1 MDVETLKEAM
11 KSEKLLN
18 NYTNSV
24 KDASSIWE
32 INKKILHDLVVSDNE
47 NSVIKDAKNMSKN
60 LETLLSD
67 LLKYH
72 NSLLNMTFNLEFEEE
87 PKEKI
92 WKKNP

>member
-92 WKKNP
+92 